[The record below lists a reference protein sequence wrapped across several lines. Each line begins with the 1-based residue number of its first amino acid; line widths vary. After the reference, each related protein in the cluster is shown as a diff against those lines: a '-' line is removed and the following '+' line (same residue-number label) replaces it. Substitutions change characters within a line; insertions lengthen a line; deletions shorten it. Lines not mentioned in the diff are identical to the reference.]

1 MKSPEYYSVAANE
14 TEREAL
20 RNDRTAKFIIFG
32 IIALAFALSSA
43 VMLSIFW
50 KSPPQ
55 RNTVAAVLSIL
66 FFIGVFWFLRTLRR
80 SNKIRRGAEF
90 LLIYGIV
97 TAKRQSIEGD
107 AAFIA
112 INHQEFLVGPEVF
125 DEARIGARIGV
136 REWSGTG
143 EFYDYTFKTA
153 RLDDWLQRGEKL

>member
-1 MKSPEYYSVAANE
+1 MKGPDYYSVAANE

-20 RNDRTAKFIIFG
+20 RNDRTAKCIIFG
-32 IIALAFALSSA
+32 VIALAFALSSA

-55 RNTVAAVLSIL
+55 RNTVTVVLGIL
-66 FFIGVFWFLRTLRR
+66 FSIGTIWFVTTLRR
-80 SNKIRRGAEF
+80 NYRIRSGAEF

-97 TAKRQSIEGD
+97 TAKRQSSDGD
-107 AAFIA
+107 GGFIA
-112 INHQEFLVGPEVF
+112 INQQEFPVGPEVF

-153 RLDDWLQRGEKL
+153 RLDDWLKRSKKS